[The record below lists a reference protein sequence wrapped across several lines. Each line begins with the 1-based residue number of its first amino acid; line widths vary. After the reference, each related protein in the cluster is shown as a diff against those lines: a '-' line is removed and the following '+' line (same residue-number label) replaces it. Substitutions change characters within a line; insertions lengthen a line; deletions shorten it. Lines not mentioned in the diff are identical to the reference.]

1 MHQPEV
7 RVILHPEAAAAVA
20 VVLWVL
26 PLVEVAVVQV
36 VVAVAVQ
43 EADVVSHIR
52 R

>member
-7 RVILHPEAAAAVA
+7 RVILHPEAAAVVA

-26 PLVEVAVVQV
+26 PLAEVAVVQV
-36 VVAVAVQ
+36 VVAVQ